1 MASKTSFQPEKE
13 PHLKVIGMIVA
24 LFAAVS
30 LGPLARG
37 EGAKADL
44 NLPALDQGKPDA
56 PKGDLKAR
64 VTELEEGLARL
75 EAEVAIL
82 KTQNTM
88 VIQRTQI
95 SYLNAAYL
103 TVGMSL
109 LLPRRPTFAVS
120 TDSGIGASV
129 AFGRYF
135 GTHHVFEA
143 GLDWDFYLAA
153 DLQYRYEFHT
163 AISRMTWGPVLG
175 YRTKLASLSPFD
187 HFISNADDVRHS
199 LYYIGAIL
207 GFPVGG
213 NSLLR
218 AELLYLRNVQQVIT
232 ANVGVHFFL

>member
-1 MASKTSFQPEKE
+1 
-13 PHLKVIGMIVA
+13 MIVA
-24 LFAAVS
+24 LFSALS
-30 LGPLARG
+30 LGPVARG
-37 EGAKADL
+37 EGPKSDL
-44 NLPALDQGKPDA
+44 NLPVLEHGKPDA

-88 VIQRTQI
+88 VIQRTQM
-95 SYLNAAYL
+95 SYLNAVYL

-109 LLPRRPTFAVS
+109 LLPRSTTFTVS
-120 TDSGIGASV
+120 TDSGIGAN
-129 AFGRYF
+129 AGIGKYF

-143 GLDWDFYLAA
+143 GLAWDFYLAA
-153 DLQYRYEFHT
+153 DLQYRYEFH
-163 AISRMTWGPVLG
+163 AAVSRMSWGPILG

-187 HFISNADDVRHS
+187 HFVADADQVRHS
-199 LYYIGAIL
+199 FYYLGGIL

-213 NSLLR
+213 SSLLR
-218 AELLYLRNVQQVIT
+218 AELLYMRNVQQVIT

>member
-1 MASKTSFQPEKE
+1 MKISFQLKKGPR
-13 PHLKVIGMIVA
+13 LKVIGMIVA
-24 LFAAVS
+24 LFAALS
-30 LGPLARG
+30 LGQVARG
-37 EGAKADL
+37 EATKAAGDL
-44 NLPALDQGKPDA
+44 KLPSLETGKADA
-56 PKGDLKAR
+56 PKGDLKSR

-95 SYLNAAYL
+95 SYLNATYL

-109 LLPRRPTFAVS
+109 LLPRSTTFAIS
-120 TDSGIGASV
+120 TDSGIGAT
-129 AFGRYF
+129 AGIGRYL

-143 GLDWDFYLAA
+143 GLAWDFYLAV
-153 DLQYRYEFHT
+153 DFQYRYEFHT
-163 AISRMTWGPVLG
+163 AVSRMSWGPVIG
-175 YRTKLASLSPFD
+175 YRTKIVSLSPFD
-187 HFISNADDVRHS
+187 HFIANADEVRHS
-199 LYYIGAIL
+199 LYYVGGIL